1 MADPGSFYA
10 LSYLQTRFGDEH
22 DQRTTCWVNEIYKVF
37 KNYVPINDVSVLD
50 FGSGPVVQNSIS
62 IAGFASKIVFSRAA
76 VQKWL
81 DRDADAFDWSPHFD
95 YIVKILEGKGEK
107 EAREREEGMRQVATV
122 AFCDAFSDTPM
133 ESGFEGPYD
142 IILQCGCLEGA
153 CSDKESYDGCFKT
166 LTSLLKPGGTM
177 V

>member
-122 AFCDAFSDTPM
+122 AFCDAL
-133 ESGFEGPYD
+133 SGYTHGEGPYD
-142 IILQCGCLEGA
+142 VKCGCLAA
-153 CSDKESYDGCFKT
+153 CSDKKSTHFV
-166 LTSLLKPGGTM
+166 LTSRFKDEHLRL
-177 V
+177 